1 MNNLK
6 KIGLSALAGS
16 LVAVSAYAGEVT
28 VSGGASMEVDN
39 VNGSQDGNNG
49 KSFGMGNQ
57 LTFTGGG
64 ELENGLNVS
73 ISFVLDQGDDAGTTT
88 DADDN
93 AGAPFDSHSITI
105 SSASLGS
112 LTMAGEGGNS
122 TQSAIDTTAAGDLWD
137 NSLGL
142 GLSGTSGAPQASSAG
157 AGNLFYTSPELTDG
171 LTLTGSYSPASTFK
185 SAIGYG
191 INYTGIE
198 GLTIQAAQA
207 EDNDVDAQTADV
219 TTIKAS
225 YAYGPITVAY
235 SDTEYDDERA
245 NQGEEVSSYNI
256 SYTVTENISVSYG
269 VEKLDED
276 ISASVETAETTGVS
290 ASYTAGGMTLSAT
303 MIDAENMDHLAATK
317 DSDFWQLKAA
327 FAF

>member
-39 VNGSQDGNNG
+39 VNGNSDANNDR
-49 KSFGMGNQ
+49 SFGMGNQ

-73 ISFVLDQGDDAGTTT
+73 ISFILDQGDNET
-88 DADDN
+88 DTAT
-93 AGAPFDSHSITI
+93 GAAASPFDSHSITI
-105 SSASLGS
+105 SSDSLGS
-112 LTMAGEGGNS
+112 LKMAGEGGDS
-122 TQSAIDTTAAGDLWD
+122 AQSAIDTTAAGDLWD

-142 GLSGTSGAPQASSAG
+142 ALGGSDGAPNASDAAS
-157 AGNLFYTSPELTDG
+157 GNLLYTSPELTDG
-171 LTLTGSYSPASTFK
+171 LTLTASYSPNATNK
-185 SAIGYG
+185 SAVGYG
-191 INYTGIE
+191 LNYTGIE
-198 GLTIQAAQA
+198 GLSIHAAQA
-207 EDNDVDAQTADV
+207 EANATDNATADV

-225 YAYGPITVAY
+225 YAYGPLTVAF

-245 NQGEEVSSYNI
+245 NQGEDVRSYNI

-269 VEKLDED
+269 VEKFDED
-276 ISASVETAETTGVS
+276 VANSVESAETTGVS

-303 MIDAENMDHLAATK
+303 MIDAENMDFLAATK
-317 DSDFWQLKAA
+317 DSEFWQLKAA

>member
-39 VNGSQDGNNG
+39 VNGNSDANNDR
-49 KSFGMGNQ
+49 SFGMGNQ

-73 ISFVLDQGDDAGTTT
+73 ISFVLDQGDNETDTTSGAGT
-88 DADDN
+88 
-93 AGAPFDSHSITI
+93 APFDSHSITI
-105 SSASLGS
+105 SSDSLGS
-112 LTMAGEGGNS
+112 LKMAGEGADS
-122 TQSAIDTTAAGDLWD
+122 AQTAIDTTAAGDLWD

-142 GLSGTSGAPQASSAG
+142 ALAGTSGAPDASDAASG
-157 AGNLFYTSPELTDG
+157 SLFYTSPEITDG
-171 LTLTGSYSPASTFK
+171 LTLTASYSPNATNE
-185 SAIGYG
+185 SAVGYG
-191 INYTGIE
+191 LNYTGIE
-198 GLTIQAAQA
+198 GLSFHAAQA
-207 EDNDVDAQTADV
+207 EANATDNATADV

-225 YAYGPITVAY
+225 YAYGPITIAA

-245 NQGEEVSSYNI
+245 NTGEDVRSYNI
-256 SYTVTENISVSYG
+256 SYTVSENISLSYG
-269 VEKLDED
+269 IEKFDED
-276 ISASVETAETTGVS
+276 ETASVETAETTGVS

-303 MIDAENMDHLAATK
+303 MIDAENMDFLAATQ
-317 DSDFWQLKAA
+317 DSEFWQLKAA